1 MLLGKAGEEKI
12 GSELSRRQSILEQ
25 GERMCMEKPQ
35 RTRLGMGQDVLGM
48 VKLGEREKG
57 EISNLPYSCKKHWRP
72 RSSDHNGPAE
82 GTSTSE
88 KSQPEDR

>member
-1 MLLGKAGEEKI
+1 MLLGKAREEKI

-25 GERMCMEKPQ
+25 GERMGMEKPQ

-57 EISNLPYSCKKHWRP
+57 RNIKLALLLQEALE
-72 RSSDHNGPAE
+72 AQE
-82 GTSTSE
+82 
-88 KSQPEDR
+88 Q